1 MSNFNHDK
9 FTVMKSPSSIISDT
23 IYAPYH
29 VSESGNVHTSCEGKK
44 DSNLFNGVA
53 VSNIEAIYPAEIS
66 ADSSFTKTCV
76 DTADRHQGLEAAV
89 FESATLQSSENRNA
103 IGSMSRI
110 APATFLES
118 SFSQI
123 HQKGDRWKNSD
134 RDPERSVAYMQDKQ
148 VANDVRFGLPCKS
161 PNNYFI
167 VASSGWSFPDNF

>member
-9 FTVMKSPSSIISDT
+9 FTVMKSPSSIISNT

-29 VSESGNVHTSCEGKK
+29 ASESGNVHTSCEGKK
-44 DSNLFNGVA
+44 DTNLFNGVT
-53 VSNIEAIYPAEIS
+53 VSNTETIYPVGIS
-66 ADSSFTKTCV
+66 TDNSFPKTCV
-76 DTADRHQGLEAAV
+76 DTEDRHQGLEAAV

-103 IGSMSRI
+103 SGGMSRI
-110 APATFLES
+110 APVTFLEA

-134 RDPERSVAYMQDKQ
+134 RDSERSVAYMQDKQ

-167 VASSGWSFPDNF
+167 VAPSG